1 MSKVNSVRLI
11 GHLGGNSSF
20 TIGNGGKKFFKA
32 SLATNEHYKDNQ
44 GNKQTSTEWHNII
57 CFEGLAQLMNDY
69 TAKGSHILIEGRL
82 KTRQYTDDKGV
93 SRYTTEII
101 CEEVLFLNSK
111 AAENGTDTK
120 N

>member
-32 SLATNEHYKDNQ
+32 SLATNEHYKDAQ
-44 GNKQTSTEWHNII
+44 GNKQTSVEWHNII

-69 TAKGSHILIEGRL
+69 TKRGSYVLIEGRL

-93 SRYTTEII
+93 NRYVTEVI
-101 CEEVLFLNSK
+101 CEEVLLLNSK
-111 AAENGTDTK
+111 PNESGNS
-120 N
+120 NQN